1 MIFETWRNNLALHIY
16 ISFLKTT
23 DIRPQFKDGR
33 RNEKYGDESTLSERV
48 FDVSKGSN
56 LNPKEATSPRSVSTR
71 TRHDTRAIFFS
82 CAPIRREIES
92 VFRSFA
98 NILLFDWTWTRK
110 LMRLWKWAQK
120 SKTFRW
126 QFSEFTTETTEKF
139 NKKNHFDETELVFH
153 SSANILLLDNDS
165 VWARKLIYAW
175 KWLRNRKR
183 SITVFRISKL
193 KRDDEKFNKENHLE
207 DLQGSLN
214 LWKS

>member
-139 NKKNHFDETELVFH
+139 NKKNHFDDSWKQNRDFALLQISF
-153 SSANILLLDNDS
+153 SSTRILFEPGNWFMRENGSEIEND
-165 VWARKLIYAW
+165 R
-175 KWLRNRKR
+175 
-183 SITVFRISKL
+183 
-193 KRDDEKFNKENHLE
+193 
-207 DLQGSLN
+207 
-214 LWKS
+214 

>member
-120 SKTFRW
+120 FKTFRW

-139 NKKNHFDETELVFH
+139 NKKNHFDDSWKQNRYF
-153 SSANILLLDNDS
+153 ALLQIS
-165 VWARKLIYAW
+165 FS
-175 KWLRNRKR
+175 
-183 SITVFRISKL
+183 SITILFEPGNWFMRENGSEIENDRWQFSEFPSWKGTMRNLIRRIIWRIFKGL
-193 KRDDEKFNKENHLE
+193 
-207 DLQGSLN
+207 
-214 LWKS
+214 

>member
-16 ISFLKTT
+16 IYLFWKQRTFV
-23 DIRPQFKDGR
+23 RFKDGR

-126 QFSEFTTETTEKF
+126 QFSEFTTETTE
-139 NKKNHFDETELVFH
+139 TRRI
-153 SSANILLLDNDS
+153 ILMKQNWYFTLLQIS
-165 VWARKLIYAW
+165 FS
-175 KWLRNRKR
+175 
-183 SITVFRISKL
+183 SITILFEPGNWFMR
-193 KRDDEKFNKENHLE
+193 EN
-207 DLQGSLN
+207 GSEIEN
-214 LWKS
+214 DR